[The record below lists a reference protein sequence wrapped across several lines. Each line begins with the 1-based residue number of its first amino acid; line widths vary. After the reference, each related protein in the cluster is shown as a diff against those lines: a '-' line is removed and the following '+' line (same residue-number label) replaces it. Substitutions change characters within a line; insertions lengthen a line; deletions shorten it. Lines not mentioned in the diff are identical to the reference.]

1 MSAMSVSWNKQHHDQ
16 LDWHWRTQFR
26 PRLDGLTDDEYF
38 WEPADG
44 CWSVRRRGESTAPAA
59 LGAGDYLIDLAGT
72 DLDPPPVT
80 TIAWRLAHIIVGCF
94 VMRLDSAYFGG
105 PQVYR
110 NSYRAGYDSHRYAGT
125 AAAALDQ
132 LDASYAR
139 WSEAVRSLGDDGLTR
154 PSEFAGEPMSTLVLH
169 INREVQHHGAE
180 IALLRDLYRARSGVA
195 AADGTDREP

>member
-1 MSAMSVSWNKQHHDQ
+1 
-16 LDWHWRTQFR
+16 
-26 PRLDGLTDDEYF
+26 
-38 WEPADG
+38 
-44 CWSVRRRGESTAPAA
+44 
-59 LGAGDYLIDLAGT
+59 LGIIHLAGT